1 MNKNFI
7 LGFILILVGGFLLV
21 QKLLGID
28 ISVWNFIW
36 PLFLLIPGILMQA
49 KYFSAGNS
57 SNNYLLAGILVTFG
71 LVFLINNITN
81 GVYSNFLSFG
91 YPLGIGIGFLE
102 NYTFSQR
109 KSSDLS
115 IGIIFVV
122 ISIYILLKAIFPS
135 AYYLRDYL
143 LPGGLICFGIMV
155 LIRNK
160 N

>member
-7 LGFILILVGGFLLV
+7 LGFILILVGGFLLI

-36 PLFLLIPGILMQA
+36 PLFLLVPGILMHA
-49 KYFSAGNS
+49 KYNRAGNS

-81 GVYSNFLSFG
+81 GAYSNLLSFG

-102 NYTFSQR
+102 NYTFGQK

-122 ISIYILLKAIFPS
+122 VAIYILLKAIFPG
-135 AYYLRDYL
+135 AYYLRDYI

-155 LIRNK
+155 LIKNK